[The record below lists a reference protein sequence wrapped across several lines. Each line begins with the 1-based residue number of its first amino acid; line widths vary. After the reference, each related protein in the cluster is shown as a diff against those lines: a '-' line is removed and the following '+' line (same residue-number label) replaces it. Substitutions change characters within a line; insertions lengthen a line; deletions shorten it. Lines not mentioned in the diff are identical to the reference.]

1 MNINLS
7 NESVI
12 GLMNEDFLSLF
23 GVSLKDKD
31 GNYKTAD
38 DILKEISEY
47 LKSDEPQIVDFKE
60 WSYKI

>member
-1 MNINLS
+1 
-7 NESVI
+7 
-12 GLMNEDFLSLF
+12 MNEDFLSLF

-31 GNYKTAD
+31 GNYKAAD

-47 LKSDEPQIVDFKE
+47 LKSDEPQIVEFKE